1 MTISARSHQPIPN
14 TVEFSLDTSTPRRVQ
29 PALPAGTK
37 GEEGIHLHGIEVPP
51 PLVSRLGASGE
62 FTSPHIISD
71 RHSTTSTSYGIA
83 NLHDIAILPFIVVS
97 KIESARLISS
107 ARCVQRF
114 LPYTA
119 ISIQIAAPKIERSP
133 HKGDM
138 PIRTCLN

>member
-1 MTISARSHQPIPN
+1 M
-14 TVEFSLDTSTPRRVQ
+14 Q

-37 GEEGIHLHGIEVPP
+37 GEEGIYLHGIEVPP
-51 PLVSRLGASGE
+51 PLVIRLGASGE

-97 KIESARLISS
+97 KIESARLISG

-119 ISIQIAAPKIERSP
+119 ISIQIAAQKIERSP